1 MVAVGRTPALLAG
14 ILALAALTL
23 LLLTSYESF
32 PGAQMLRGP
41 SPTPSHDSK
50 RPSSHH
56 HACTTSLAP
65 LRDVFASRWG
75 IPLRTSLVRAGTG
88 ARVRRAM
95 ERLRKERKITVGILG
110 GSITYGHGLQPDD
123 KRYAQL
129 VEEGLRVAFPDAEIV
144 VKNGAVPATGTD
156 YFSACY
162 KHHVPEDADLFILEG
177 AVNDLMVEANTE
189 GSIHQD
195 VITDTETLVRELLK
209 GGAAVMML
217 STWGMTNGYMNGADH
232 HATVAEYYD
241 VPRISTRAALYQY
254 IQAHHDAAAEIFVPG
269 DMGHYNP
276 HGHRFMAD
284 AILDHLLE
292 QACKPAY
299 GPSHAGLR
307 GTDLSFQLD
316 PFALPLL
323 RIRQRLGETPLADP
337 DAFCK
342 SSNVQLEDG
351 SWQLEGQAV
360 EGHPAFEKIVWHNKH
375 YWAAE
380 EIGARITFTDVDVHG
395 GFLGL
400 YYLRSVSMGLGN
412 LRCWADGNEGASKLL
427 VGQWGYVSVGSVGA
441 VATGLAPGKHSVTCE
456 VDQTTQAVPNKEA
469 EGSLHKTRIIA
480 VIAS

>member
-1 MVAVGRTPALLAG
+1 MVAVGRAPALLASM
-14 ILALAALTL
+14 LALAALTL

-32 PGAQMLRGP
+32 PGAEMLRGP
-41 SPTPSHDSK
+41 FPTPSHDSK

-75 IPLRTSLVRAGTG
+75 IPLQTSLVRAGTG

-95 ERLRKERKITVGILG
+95 ERLWKERKITVGILG
-110 GSITYGHGLQPDD
+110 GSITYGHGLQPED
-123 KRYAQL
+123 KRYSQL
-129 VEEGLRVAFPDAEIV
+129 IEEGLRVAFPDAEIV

-292 QACKPAY
+292 QAF
-299 GPSHAGLR
+299 
-307 GTDLSFQLD
+307 D
-316 PFALPLL
+316 
-323 RIRQRLGETPLADP
+323 
-337 DAFCK
+337 
-342 SSNVQLEDG
+342 
-351 SWQLEGQAV
+351 
-360 EGHPAFEKIVWHNKH
+360 GHPAFEKIVWHNKH

-380 EIGARITFTDVDVHG
+380 EIGARITFTDVEVHG

-412 LRCWADGNEGASKLL
+412 LRCWVDGNEGASKLL

-441 VATGLAPGKHSVTCE
+441 VATGLAPGKHNVTCE
-456 VDQTTQAVPNKEA
+456 VDQTTQAIPNEEA